1 MTAADEQH
9 RLREHAARWA
19 EYGPQLDAIRKRA
32 LQAQSEEEHRKVIQD
47 VLAGPVE
54 WFRQG
59 TRPDSGLVEQ
69 QRIFAK
75 ICPR

>member
-1 MTAADEQH
+1 M
-9 RLREHAARWA
+9 
-19 EYGPQLDAIRKRA
+19 RA
-32 LQAQSEEEHRKVIQD
+32 VELKKQSEEDHKQAIQD

-54 WFRQG
+54 WFWEG
-59 TRPDSGLVEQ
+59 SRPDSGLVKQ

>member
-1 MTAADEQH
+1 MSTEEQI
-9 RLREHAARWA
+9 RLREFAERWA
-19 EYGPQLDAIRKRA
+19 EVGPQLDSMRA
-32 LQAQSEEEHRKVIQD
+32 VELKKQSEEDHKQAIQV

-54 WFRQG
+54 WFREG
-59 TRPDSGLVEQ
+59 SRPDSGLAEQ